1 MCAGCDRIGN
11 YSRQGQCGRTFPR
24 TATASLRAGWD
35 AYANRSYP
43 EMIDDV
49 YRLLD
54 EIRKAA

>member
-1 MCAGCDRIGN
+1 MR
-11 YSRQGQCGRTFPR
+11 SHFPPDGHR
-24 TATASLRAGWD
+24 VAACGWD
-35 AYANRSYP
+35 AYANRSYH